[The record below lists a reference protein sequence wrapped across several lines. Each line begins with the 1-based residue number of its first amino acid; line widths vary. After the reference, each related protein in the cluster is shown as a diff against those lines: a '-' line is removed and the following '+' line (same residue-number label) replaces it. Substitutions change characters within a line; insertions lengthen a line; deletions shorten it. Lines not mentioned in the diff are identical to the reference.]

1 MKTEKGNRIYFIVS
15 IVTILMLINIFLIR
29 ENGKTIKENQ
39 EIIDTTQKVV
49 INAEEIVQTL
59 HLLDVGIRGYAITG
73 NFEMYQ
79 SPADSA
85 KLRKNTAFNYL
96 KSTLK
101 NQTFPLDEFS
111 NLKSSTDEYF
121 KFVGKIAKEI
131 QNNNLLKAQAMVAE
145 DRGYP
150 VWLKAKNFTNE
161 VTAFEN
167 KIEAKANDKFQSAIQ
182 TSFWLQVILFLIA
195 MPTLIYSAIYS
206 TKSISLS
213 NKLRKAESEKAN
225 ILENQK
231 ETLERLVRKRTDEIL
246 AQNEEIRA
254 QNEEISSQNDIIM
267 LHNEEMSNQQTII
280 EEKNEELTTQ
290 NEILNKA
297 KATIEKQQKLL
308 ELRNEELTE
317 EVTRQNEDLRKT
329 NLELVD
335 QINKLEQFGY
345 IVSHNLRA
353 PTARLLGLAN
363 LIDKTKAEEK
373 EKIFQLMIK
382 SSHELH
388 DVIDDMGK
396 ILLVQKPGG
405 KKLEKVDLESSLHK
419 IKNILAH
426 EIERTS
432 AEIKWNFESEKV
444 ITSLPLYIESILYNL
459 ISNAI
464 KYHQKNRKPIIELN
478 SYSTEENFVIEIS
491 DNGMGIDL
499 NNYGEKL
506 FGLYKRFHF
515 HVEGKGLGLYL
526 VKSQV
531 EALGGKIEVNSEL
544 GKGTKFTIIL
554 HN

>member
-1 MKTEKGNRIYFIVS
+1 MQSRKGNRIYFIVG
-15 IVTILMLINIFLIR
+15 IVTVLMLINIFLIR

-39 EIIDTTQKVV
+39 EIIDTAQKVV

-73 NFEMYQ
+73 NLEMYQ

-85 KLRKNTAFNYL
+85 RQRKNKAFNYL
-96 KSTLK
+96 KQTLE
-101 NQTFPLDEFS
+101 NQAFPLDDFS
-111 NLKSSTDEYF
+111 DLKNLTDEYF
-121 KFVGKIAKEI
+121 NFVGNISKEI
-131 QNNNLLKAQAMVAE
+131 QDNNFLKAQAMVAE

-150 VWLKAKNFTNE
+150 VWLKAKNFSNE
-161 VTAFEN
+161 VTVFEN
-167 KIEAKANDKFQSAIQ
+167 KIEATANEEFQTAIQ
-182 TSFWLQVILFLIA
+182 TSFWLQIFLFLIA

-206 TKSISLS
+206 TKTISLS
-213 NKLRKAESEKAN
+213 NKLRKAESDKAN

-254 QNEEISSQNDIIM
+254 QNEEISSQNDVIM
-267 LHNEEMSNQQTII
+267 LHNEEMSNQQALI

-297 KATIEKQQKLL
+297 KVTIEKQQKLL

-317 EVTRQNEDLRKT
+317 EVARQNEDLRKT

-353 PTARLLGLAN
+353 PTARLLGLGN
-363 LIDKTKAEEK
+363 LIDKTKEGER
-373 EKIFQLMIK
+373 EKIIQLMIQ

-388 DVIDDMGK
+388 EVIDDMGK
-396 ILLVQKPGG
+396 ILLVQKPGS
-405 KKLEKVDLESSLHK
+405 KKLVKVDLAKSLQK
-419 IKNILAH
+419 VRDILAH

-432 AEIKWNFESEKV
+432 AEIKGNIKSEKV
-444 ITSLPLYIESILYNL
+444 IKSLPLYIESILYNL

-464 KYHQKNRKPIIELN
+464 KYHQKNRKPIIVFN
-478 SYSTEENFVIEIS
+478 SYSTEENVVIEIS

-531 EALGGKIEVNSEL
+531 EALGGKIEVQSQL
-544 GKGTKFTIIL
+544 GKGTKFTVYL
-554 HN
+554 HK